1 MSKTNKN
8 NKTRSPKAKAK
19 ATIRTLS
26 PAMLKKFDSIDR
38 HLENL
43 EYSLRELEDVVAVG
57 QITNRTNVRR
67 LESNWLKI
75 DGIRF
80 MLDNLKK
87 AIDPSI
93 PSDDDE

>member
-8 NKTRSPKAKAK
+8 NKTRSPKAK

>member
-1 MSKTNKN
+1 MSKT
-8 NKTRSPKAKAK
+8 NKTRSPKAKA
-19 ATIRTLS
+19 TVRTLS

-57 QITNRTNVRR
+57 EITNRSNARR
-67 LESNWLKI
+67 LEANWLKV
-75 DGIRF
+75 DNIRF
-80 MLDNLKK
+80 MLYNLKK